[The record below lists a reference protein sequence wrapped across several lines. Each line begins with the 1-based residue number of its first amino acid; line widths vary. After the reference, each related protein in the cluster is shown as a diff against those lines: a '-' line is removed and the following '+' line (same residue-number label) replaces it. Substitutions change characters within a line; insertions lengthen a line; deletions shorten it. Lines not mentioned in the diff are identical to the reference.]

1 MLEPGIREL
10 AKGPNFCI
18 VTSLMPGGDVQAQPL
33 WIDCDDAGEHLLVN
47 TEIGRQ
53 RYANYSRD
61 TRCTVTIVDHAS
73 WYRWAEVRGQ
83 VVEMVAGDEAR
94 AHIDALAVKYTGEAY
109 ANPIATERVIL
120 RIRPKRQLLRG

>member
-18 VTSLMPGGDVQAQPL
+18 VTSVMPDGDVQALPL
-33 WIDCDDAGEHLLVN
+33 WIDCDETGEHLLVN

-53 RYANYSRD
+53 RYRNYAHD

-83 VVEMVAGDEAR
+83 VVEMIGGAEAR
-94 AHIDALAVKYTGEAY
+94 SHIDALSEKYTGGPY

-120 RIRPKRQLLRG
+120 KVRPKRQLFRG